1 MESEGRLRLPLA
13 ADIYDLETEQLHEE
27 LQRLDSYLGNTQ
39 SSSIKTPE
47 QQEDMENANYIRG
60 LITTE
65 IEERRSVESFG
76 KMCMNYKPDENPF
89 DFLRQF
95 DDFNR

>member
-27 LQRLDSYLGNTQ
+27 LQRLDSYLENTQ

-65 IEERRSVESFG
+65 IEERRSV
-76 KMCMNYKPDENPF
+76 
-89 DFLRQF
+89 
-95 DDFNR
+95 